1 MLDDLAK
8 YLFKRM
14 CLDQELLSNKKGTIK
29 MFGLYIR
36 PKDIER
42 YIMDYIDS
50 GKKIKDIST

>member
-1 MLDDLAK
+1 
-8 YLFKRM
+8 M
-14 CLDQELLSNKKGTIK
+14 CLDQELLSNKKGSIK

>member
-14 CLDQELLSNKKGTIK
+14 CLDQELLSKKNGSIK

-42 YIMDYIDS
+42 YVQEYIDS
-50 GKKIKDIST
+50 GKEIKDIT

>member
-14 CLDQELLSNKKGTIK
+14 CLDQKLLSKDNGSIK

-42 YIMDYIDS
+42 YVQEYIDS
-50 GKKIKDIST
+50 GKEIKDIT